1 MCSSLTLVDEPKMTF
16 IVTFSQHQLFAALL
30 GDLAGRLLV
39 GHLQDFEDKARLI
52 TAPYCKNASAPR
64 SALAAEAEVAAE
76 AAAAAAAVAAAARGR
91 G

>member
-1 MCSSLTLVDEPKMTF
+1 MQPYKSP
-16 IVTFSQHQLFAALL
+16 I

-39 GHLQDFEDKARLI
+39 GHFQDFEDKARLI

-76 AAAAAAAVAAAARGR
+76 AAAAAAVAAAARGR